1 MGAGAFPVYKLLMK
15 KYDFQICGMHLTLA
29 ASRPL
34 KTGGDM
40 LHFTCGKQHA
50 GLTVACNTTAQIP
63 EPQGEV
69 RSRRTEWLVCLQGS
83 IVSRCRVTQPDAPP
97 YARLDYDLSEPSRAK
112 LTVREADW
120 SWATDHLRIWATLCL
135 PQLLLPFRTLVFHA
149 SYIGCA
155 GKGILFTAPS
165 GTGKS
170 TQAELWRVHRGARV
184 HNGDK
189 AAVTLRESP
198 MVHGVPFS
206 GTSGICE
213 NVSLPL
219 GAIVVLSQAPE
230 NSVRRLGPVE
240 AVSALCSNL
249 FVDQCIQQEWQL
261 ALNLLLDFVASV
273 PVYALACTPDERAVE
288 ALEQAMGDV
297 QCLDKKVE

>member
-1 MGAGAFPVYKLLMK
+1 MENY
-15 KYDFQICGMHLTLA
+15 YYQICGINLSLQA
-29 ASRPL
+29 ALPL
-34 KTGGDM
+34 RTGGDM
-40 LHFTCGKQHA
+40 RHFISEAQGA
-50 GLTVACNTTAQIP
+50 DLTVTCRAAAEITAAR
-63 EPQGEV
+63 GAM
-69 RSRRTEWLVCLQGS
+69 RSRRTEWLVCQQGS
-83 IVSRCRVTQPDAPP
+83 IVSRCWVTQPDAPP

-297 QCLDKKVE
+297 QRLDKKVE